1 MGSDFPIQWVKCHL
15 LDVPK
20 SAIVALL
27 IRLEN

>member
-20 SAIVALL
+20 SAIFAASHKT
-27 IRLEN
+27 